1 MALADLLSTKK
12 DTINIDV
19 TEDILRRDLD
29 RYRELIAYW
38 RVYPDRFVDY
48 LCSLDP
54 NNTFH
59 FYFYQR
65 LTLRIIF
72 RHKYSYAVFCRAYS
86 KSFLSILSLMLK
98 AILYPGAHLFTVAA
112 GKEQSASIV
121 NDKISEL
128 CRLIPALGKEI
139 IWDTRG
145 IANARTRQ
153 TKDSVIYT
161 FKSGSVLE
169 NVACSDKTRGRRFT
183 AGLLEEAATLN
194 QDLLQ
199 QVIIPTLNVSRRLP
213 NGQVD
218 PDEVI
223 NQSQTFVTSA
233 GYKNTYAYD
242 RLIQML
248 CQMVARPQEA
258 FIFGGDWR
266 IPVKEGLIPGS
277 FVADLKME
285 GTFNEATFDREY
297 NSNWGGDIESA
308 FFSYEVFD
316 RNRVLHLPEYKPNNR
331 NSAKAYYILGVDVG
345 RFNCTTEICVF
356 KVSPAPSGAPLKQ
369 LVNIYTIDAEHFGI
383 QAIKIKQIFNQYKC
397 KVAVVD
403 GNGLGSGLVDFLVT
417 DQIDV
422 ETGETLYNWG
432 VRYKDDD
439 ERQKYRKFETPDT
452 IHNAMYIM
460 KANAPLNTEMYSYC
474 QTQLQHG
481 KIKFLIDDSIAKNK
495 LMAQAQ
501 GKKMTPEKR
510 AEYLMP
516 FVQTNIL
523 REQMANLIEES
534 EGANII
540 LKPANRKIKH
550 DKFSALIYGL
560 YFCKLEEDKGK
571 KRTGRNISDFMMFSK
586 PLGR

>member
-1 MALADLLSTKK
+1 MALADLLTVKPENR
-12 DTINIDV
+12 NIEI
-19 TEDILRRDLD
+19 TEDLLRKDLD

-38 RVYPDRFVDY
+38 RMYPDRFVDY

-128 CRLIPALGKEI
+128 CRLIPALSKEI

-145 IANARTRQ
+145 MANAKTRQ

-161 FKSGSVLE
+161 FRSGSVLE

-183 AGLLEEAATLN
+183 AGLLEEAATLQ
-194 QDLLQ
+194 QDILQ

-218 PDEVI
+218 PDEII

-258 FIFGGDWR
+258 FIFGGD
-266 IPVKEGLIPGS
+266 
-277 FVADLKME
+277 
-285 GTFNEATFDREY
+285 
-297 NSNWGGDIESA
+297 
-308 FFSYEVFD
+308 
-316 RNRVLHLPEYKPNNR
+316 
-331 NSAKAYYILGVDVG
+331 
-345 RFNCTTEICVF
+345 
-356 KVSPAPSGAPLKQ
+356 
-369 LVNIYTIDAEHFGI
+369 
-383 QAIKIKQIFNQYKC
+383 
-397 KVAVVD
+397 
-403 GNGLGSGLVDFLVT
+403 
-417 DQIDV
+417 
-422 ETGETLYNWG
+422 
-432 VRYKDDD
+432 
-439 ERQKYRKFETPDT
+439 
-452 IHNAMYIM
+452 
-460 KANAPLNTEMYSYC
+460 
-474 QTQLQHG
+474 
-481 KIKFLIDDSIAKNK
+481 
-495 LMAQAQ
+495 
-501 GKKMTPEKR
+501 
-510 AEYLMP
+510 
-516 FVQTNIL
+516 
-523 REQMANLIEES
+523 
-534 EGANII
+534 
-540 LKPANRKIKH
+540 
-550 DKFSALIYGL
+550 
-560 YFCKLEEDKGK
+560 
-571 KRTGRNISDFMMFSK
+571 
-586 PLGR
+586 